1 MTCSTIARRRAQ
13 FFCRLM
19 VVGIILTS
27 LFHSHRHAAPLHAQ
41 TNTFTPTDC
50 NFNLTLDIFVDY
62 DLLECGFVTVPEN
75 HSDPN
80 GPTIDLGIAIIKS
93 TDPNPEPDPIFM
105 LQGGPGGSSIDTFLQ
120 FLFPDSPLRANRDI
134 VLFDQRGTLNADPNL
149 ICFETVDLTEETIEQ
164 ELGDEEELQLSLEA
178 MQECRERLL
187 EEGIDLSAY
196 DSLENAADI
205 NAIVEALGYEQI
217 NLYGVSYG
225 TLLAL
230 HTMREHPDTLRS
242 VILDAVVPTQTN
254 FVELAPRSQ
263 DRAFREL
270 FEACETDSDC
280 NATYPNLEEVFFE
293 TVTALDEQPTR
304 IQLTD
309 NTTGLTYNAL
319 FDGASFL
326 NAIFQLLYVTDMI
339 PALPKVIYDARDGE
353 FTFLAQILPVIYFD
367 RTFSIGMYY
376 SVVCAED
383 ADIDP
388 ANLTFEDLYPEVA
401 EDGVLSIE
409 AITQVCEIW
418 DVEELNPSVDEPV
431 TSEIPT
437 LLLSGRFDPITPP
450 AFAELA
456 ASTLEQ
462 SYLFTFPT
470 VGHGAAMDGE
480 CPASIIHSFLEDPE
494 LPPDATCIDEQAD
507 PTFFTPN
514 SIVMTDTVSDIV
526 TMDNLLQPGLLL
538 LSIFLLLSLFLIWPM
553 TTVIRLITQRTAK
566 EVPAGAHMARWIAA
580 LNALLAVV
588 FLIIFVTVVG
598 NLVFSN
604 ESILFFGLPR
614 TTLPLFILPLL
625 VGLLTAGMLVMSAR
639 AWMTP
644 YWSVWNRLY
653 YTILTI
659 AALGCVTILTQWGLL
674 QVFF

>member
-1 MTCSTIARRRAQ
+1 MTFSTIARRRVQ

-19 VVGIILTS
+19 VIGIILTS
-27 LFHSHRHAAPLHAQ
+27 FIHSHRYTAPLHAQ

-50 NFNLTLDIFVDY
+50 TFDLTLDLFVDY
-62 DLLECGFVTVPEN
+62 ELLECGFVTVPEN
-75 HSDPN
+75 HNNPS
-80 GPTIDLGIAIIKS
+80 GPTIDLGVAIIKS
-93 TDPNPEPDPIFM
+93 TDPNPAPDPLFM

-149 ICFETVDLTEETIEQ
+149 ICFETVDLAEETIEQ
-164 ELGDEEELQLSLEA
+164 ELSDEESLQLSLQA

-205 NAIVEALGYEQI
+205 NAIVEALDYEQI

-230 HTMREHPDTLRS
+230 HTMREYPDVLRS

-270 FEACETDSDC
+270 FEACETDTDC
-280 NATYPNLEEVFFE
+280 NATYPNLEEIFFE
-293 TVTALDEQPTR
+293 TVTALNEEPTR
-304 IQLTD
+304 IELTD
-309 NTTGLTYNAL
+309 NTTGITYNAVFNGDSL
-319 FDGASFL
+319 VDI
-326 NAIFQLLYVTDMI
+326 IFQLLYVTDFI

-353 FTFLAQILPVIYFD
+353 FSFIAQVLPLIVFD
-367 RTFSIGMYY
+367 RTLSIGMYY

-388 ANLTFEDLYPEVA
+388 ANLAFEDLYPEVA
-401 EDGVLSIE
+401 EDGALSIE

-418 DVEELNPSVDEPV
+418 DVEELSPSVDEPV

-456 ASTLEQ
+456 AGTLEQ

-470 VGHGAAMDGE
+470 VGHGAATDGE
-480 CPASIIHSFLEDPE
+480 CPAGIIQAFLEDPA
-494 LPPDATCIDEQAD
+494 LPPDATCIDEQTG

-514 SIVMTDTVSDIV
+514 SIVMTDTITDII
-526 TMDNLLQPGLLL
+526 TMDSLVQPGLLL
-538 LSIFLLLSLFLIWPM
+538 LSVFLLLSLYLIWPM
-553 TTVIRLITQRTAK
+553 TTVIRWITQRTTK
-566 EVPAGAHMARWIAA
+566 EVPVGAHAARWIAA
-580 LNALLAVV
+580 LNALLALV

-604 ESILFFGLPR
+604 ESVLFFGLPR
-614 TTLPLFILPLL
+614 ATLPLFIIPLL
-625 VGLLTAGMLVMSAR
+625 VGLLTVGMLVMAAR
-639 AWMTP
+639 AWMAP

-659 AALGCVTILTQWGLL
+659 AAIGCVTILAQWGLL
-674 QVFF
+674 QVIF